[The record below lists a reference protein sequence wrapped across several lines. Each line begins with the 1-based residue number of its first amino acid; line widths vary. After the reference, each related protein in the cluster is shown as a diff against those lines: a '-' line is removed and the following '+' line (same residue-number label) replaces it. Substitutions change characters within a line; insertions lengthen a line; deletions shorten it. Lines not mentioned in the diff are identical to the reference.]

1 MLNLF
6 QHLKITQMKKI
17 IFILLSTFLPF
28 YLYTRLS
35 AEVKVA
41 PYYTLQFTE
50 GAFVPNIGEWNFS
63 INLLSDIG
71 VIVKPEGKHSFV
83 GFYELKYTGPGL
95 KRQEG
100 EKFTDRTMD
109 HLGVMRHTYNITEN
123 YFLKSQID
131 YMKEYKR
138 TGSNE
143 VWGTGLYDFGRLGGL
158 VSFGK
163 KFSDELSAS
172 VSGQYHFLNFPN
184 YTDLLAEFQAGAE
197 NVESSAGKQNHSL
210 YQTGFSVDYDINRFS
225 TDLIFQRYT
234 KQKVVMN
241 TVQSDGTYYS
251 SDLQKDIIINLSAS
265 RKQELWRQIS
275 LLPTISYKIKNS
287 NQNYQHFETAGA
299 TVPVRY
305 FADYYDYN
313 QFVFSLPVAFVLGEK
328 WEVSSTPEFDIKI
341 YPKKPI
347 RNSDGDFLD
356 NKQKN
361 NLFILSS
368 GVTFKPNA
376 VTRTTLFYVFQNQNS
391 SMEFEKYL
399 PYNYTANYFGMKFEY
414 TY

>member
-1 MLNLF
+1 MKNAKQTRNLF
-6 QHLKITQMKKI
+6 L
-17 IFILLSTFLPF
+17 FSTLLPF
-28 YLYTRLS
+28 YLSTCLY
-35 AEVKVA
+35 AEIKVA

-50 GAFVPNIGEWNFS
+50 GAFVPNVGEWNFS
-63 INLLSDIG
+63 VNLLSDIG

-109 HLGVMRHTYNITEN
+109 HITVIRHTYNIKED
-123 YFLKSQID
+123 YFLKSQLD

-158 VSFGK
+158 VSLGR

-184 YTDLLAEFQAGAE
+184 YTDLLAEFQAGAGSA
-197 NVESSAGKQNHSL
+197 ESSAGKQNHSL
-210 YQTGFSVDYDINRFS
+210 YQTGLSVDYILNRIS
-225 TDLIFQRYT
+225 VDLIFQNYT

-251 SDLQKDIIINLSAS
+251 SDLQKDIIVNLSVS
-265 RKQELWRQIS
+265 RREKLWEKLS
-275 LLPTISYKIKNS
+275 YSPTLSYKIKNS
-287 NQNYQHFETAGA
+287 NQNYQHFETVGA
-299 TVPVRY
+299 TVPVSY

-313 QFVFSLPVAFVLGEK
+313 QFVISVPVVFNLGEK
-328 WEVSSTPEFDIKI
+328 WEVSTGPEFDIKT
-341 YPKKPI
+341 YTKRPP
-347 RNSDGDFLD
+347 RNSDGNFLTK
-356 NKQKN
+356 KQRN
-361 NLFILSS
+361 NMFVLSS
-368 GVTFKPNA
+368 GFTFKPNA
-376 VTRTTLFYVFQNQNS
+376 VTRTTLFYVFQNQTSN
-391 SMEFEKYL
+391 MEFEKYL
-399 PYNYTANYFGMKFEY
+399 PYNYTANYFGIKFEY

>member
-1 MLNLF
+1 
-6 QHLKITQMKKI
+6 MKKNERW
-17 IFILLSTFLPF
+17 FLILLTHLLAYSLTHC
-28 YLYTRLS
+28 LY
-35 AEVKVA
+35 AEIKVA
-41 PYYTLQFTE
+41 PYYSLQFAE
-50 GAFVPNIGEWNFS
+50 GVFVPNVGEWNFS

-71 VIVKPEGKHSFV
+71 VIVKPEGKHSYV

-109 HLGVMRHTYNITEN
+109 HIAVIRHTYNIKED

-158 VSFGK
+158 VSFGR

-210 YQTGFSVDYDINRFS
+210 YQAGFSVDYILNRFS
-225 TDLIFQRYT
+225 LDLIFQNYS
-234 KQKVVMN
+234 KQKIVMN
-241 TVQSDGTYYS
+241 SVQSDGTYYS
-251 SDLQKDIIINLSAS
+251 SDLQKDIIASISAI
-265 RKQELWRQIS
+265 RRQELWERIS
-275 LLPTISYKIKNS
+275 LEPTLSYKIKNS
-287 NQNYQHFETAGA
+287 NQNYQHFETVGA

-313 QFVFSLPVAFVLGEK
+313 QFVFSVPAAFTLGEK
-328 WEVSSTPEFDIKI
+328 WEISSTPEFDIKT
-341 YPKKPI
+341 YTKRPS
-347 RNSDGDFLD
+347 RTSDGSFLGR
-356 NKQKN
+356 KQKN

-368 GVTFKPNA
+368 GFTFKPNA

-391 SMEFEKYL
+391 NMEFEKYL
-399 PYNYTANYFGMKFEY
+399 PYNYTANYFGIKFEY